1 MSIIIYDTNYSENT
15 SKINLSGIALLGT
28 YLFSKLSEVVL
39 NIIIII
45 EIDK

>member
-1 MSIIIYDTNYSENT
+1 MIQITQ
-15 SKINLSGIALLGT
+15 KIHQKYNLSGIALLGT